1 MKAGGIR
8 LGTPSITTR
17 GMREAEMDSIAGW
30 IADVLSAIN
39 TPTQTEIEQ
48 RIRKQVAELAARFP
62 IYESRVRG
70 TTAAEH
76 ARMH

>member
-1 MKAGGIR
+1 

-17 GMREAEMDSIAGW
+17 GMKEAEMEVIAGW
-30 IADVLSAIN
+30 IGEVVSAVGSA
-39 TPTQTEIEQ
+39 TQTEVEQ
-48 RIRKQVAELAARFP
+48 RVRKQVADLAAKFP

-70 TTAAEH
+70 INAAEH